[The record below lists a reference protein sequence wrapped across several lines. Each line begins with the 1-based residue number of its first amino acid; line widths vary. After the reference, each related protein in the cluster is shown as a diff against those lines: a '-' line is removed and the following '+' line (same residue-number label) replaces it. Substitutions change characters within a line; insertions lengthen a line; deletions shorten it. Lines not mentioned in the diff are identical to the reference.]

1 MRGGYKIF
9 QEIFVGCDILKK
21 MPNLT
26 YFDENTQ
33 ATYIF
38 EVSEEEGNLQNCY

>member
-21 MPNLT
+21 SYLFWREYSK
-26 YFDENTQ
+26 YFRSLRRSKFTK
-33 ATYIF
+33 
-38 EVSEEEGNLQNCY
+38 LLL